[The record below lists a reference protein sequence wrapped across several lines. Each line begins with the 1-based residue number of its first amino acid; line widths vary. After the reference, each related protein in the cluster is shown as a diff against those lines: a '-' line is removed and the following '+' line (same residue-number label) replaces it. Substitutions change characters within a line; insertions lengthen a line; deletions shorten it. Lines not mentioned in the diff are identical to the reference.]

1 MPEALLTLATYNPV
15 MQFILALDQGTTST
29 RARVYGPDLVCL
41 GTAQRALAASFPAPG
56 WVEQD
61 PWQIWEDQQAV
72 AAEALAKARVPP
84 SAVGAVG
91 LTNQRE
97 TVVLWERRT
106 GRPLHP
112 ALVWQDRRTA
122 DACARLRASGLE
134 SEIQARSGLVID
146 PYFSASKLAWLLD
159 HVPEARSRAARGEL
173 AAGTIDS
180 WLAFQL
186 SGGRRHLTDA
196 SNASRTQLFNLDTGH
211 WDSELLKWW
220 NIPPEVLPEVVD
232 SAGPLFEISGL
243 GAVHAPLAG
252 MAGDQQAALF
262 GQGCFAPGEAK
273 CTYGTGCFILQNTGP
288 LRPQSTHRL
297 LTTVAWSLAGTR
309 TYALEGSVFMG
320 GATIQWL
327 RDGLGLFAQAAEV
340 EALAASVPDSDGVVL
355 VPAFTGL
362 GAPWWDA
369 EARGLLI
376 GLTRGTTR
384 AHIAQAALDAIALQ
398 VDDVFKAMA
407 QDTGAALAN
416 LKVDGGASAN
426 SRLMQLQADLL
437 GCTLVRPHDLETTAR
452 GAAALAGLGIGWWQ
466 APDALRAVLERETR
480 CWESGTQDS
489 AHLGRLRRRWE
500 AALAR
505 SRGWAGLAV
514 ANEENP

>member
-1 MPEALLTLATYNPV
+1 MD
-15 MQFILALDQGTTST
+15 FILALDQGTTST

-41 GTAQRALAASFPAPG
+41 GSAQRPLAASYPAPG
-56 WVEQD
+56 RVEQD

-72 AAEALAKARVPP
+72 AAEAIAHARVSP
-84 SAVGAVG
+84 SAVRAVG

-112 ALVWQDRRTA
+112 ALVWQDRRTS

-159 HVPEARSRAARGEL
+159 HVPGARSRAARGEL

-196 SNASRTQLFNLDTGH
+196 SNASRTQLYNLDTGH

-220 NIPPEVLPEVVD
+220 DIPPEVLPEIVD
-232 SAGPLFEISGL
+232 SSGPLFEITGL
-243 GAVHAPLAG
+243 GPIRAPLAG
-252 MAGDQQAALF
+252 IAGDQQAALF
-262 GQGCFAPGEAK
+262 GQACFAAGEAK
-273 CTYGTGCFILQNTGP
+273 CTYGTGCFILQNTG
-288 LRPQSTHRL
+288 LRRPHSTHRL
-297 LTTVAWSLAGTR
+297 LATVAWSRAGIR

-327 RDGLGLFAQAAEV
+327 RDGLGLFAQASEV

-407 QDTGAALAN
+407 RDTGTALAT

-426 SRLMQLQADLL
+426 NRLMQLQADLL
-437 GCTLVRPHDLETTAR
+437 GCSLARPLDLETTAR
-452 GAAALAGLGIGWWQ
+452 GAAALAGLGVGLWPE
-466 APDALRAVLERETR
+466 PDTLRDVLEREAR
-480 CWESGTQDS
+480 LWEPRKL
-489 AHLGRLRRRWE
+489 HLAPLAGLRQRWE

-505 SRGWAGLAV
+505 SRGWAEMVDVVKEA
-514 ANEENP
+514 P

>member
-1 MPEALLTLATYNPV
+1 MD
-15 MQFILALDQGTTST
+15 FILALDQGTTST
-29 RARVYGPDLVCL
+29 RARVYGPDLVCR
-41 GTAQRALAASFPAPG
+41 GTAQRALVASFPAAG
-56 WVEQD
+56 HVEQD
-61 PWQIWEDQQAV
+61 PWQIWQDQQAV
-72 AAEALAKARVPP
+72 AAEALAQAKVAP
-84 SAVGAVG
+84 SAVRAVG

-97 TVVLWERRT
+97 TVVLWERRS

-134 SEIQARSGLVID
+134 AEIQARSGLVID

-159 HVPEARSRAARGEL
+159 HVPDARRRAARGEL
-173 AAGTIDS
+173 AAGTLDS

-186 SGGRRHLTDA
+186 SGGHKHVTDA
-196 SNASRTQLFNLDTGH
+196 SNASRTQLYNLDTGN

-220 NIPPEVLPEVVD
+220 NIPPEILPEIVD
-232 SAGPLFEISGL
+232 STGALFEVSGL

-252 MAGDQQAALF
+252 IAGDQQAALF
-262 GQGCFAPGEAK
+262 GQACFAPGEAK
-273 CTYGTGCFILQNTGP
+273 CTYGTGCFILQNTGAM
-288 LRPQSTHRL
+288 RPHSPHRL

-320 GATIQWL
+320 GAIIQWL

-369 EARGLLI
+369 DARGLLI

-398 VDDVFKAMA
+398 VDDVFTAMA
-407 QDTGAALAN
+407 CDTGSALAT

-426 SRLMQLQADLL
+426 SRLMQLQAELL
-437 GCTLVRPHDLETTAR
+437 GCRLKRPHDLETTAR
-452 GAAALAGLGIGWWQ
+452 GAAALAGLGIGLWSQ
-466 APDALRAVLERETR
+466 PEALRPVLERETR
-480 CWESGTQDS
+480 CWEPGTLDPG
-489 AHLGRLRRRWE
+489 HLSQLRRRWK

-505 SRGWAGLAV
+505 SRGWAGLLA
-514 ANEENP
+514 AEEETP

>member
-1 MPEALLTLATYNPV
+1 MPKALLTLATYNLA
-15 MQFILALDQGTTST
+15 MTFILALDQGTTST
-29 RARVYGPDLVCL
+29 RARVYGPDLVCR
-41 GTAQRALAASFPAPG
+41 GTAQRPLAASFPAPG

-72 AAEALAKARVPP
+72 AVEAMARAQVPA
-84 SAVGAVG
+84 SAVCAVG

-106 GRPLHP
+106 GRPLHR
-112 ALVWQDRRTA
+112 ALVWQDRRTTE
-122 DACARLRASGLE
+122 ACNRLRATGLE
-134 SEIQARSGLVID
+134 AEIQARSGLVID

-159 HVPEARSRAARGEL
+159 HIPDARDRAARGEL
-173 AAGTIDS
+173 AAGTVDS

-186 SGGRRHLTDA
+186 SGGRAHITDA
-196 SNASRTQLFNLDTGH
+196 SNASRTQLYNLDTGS

-220 NIPPEVLPEVVD
+220 NIPAEVLPEIVD
-232 SAGPLFEISGL
+232 STGPLFEVVGL
-243 GAVHAPLAG
+243 GGVRAPLAG

-262 GQGCFAPGEAK
+262 GQACFAPGEAK
-273 CTYGTGCFILQNTGP
+273 CTYGTGCFILQNTGTQ
-288 LRPQSTHRL
+288 RPQSAHRL
-297 LTTVAWSLAGTR
+297 LATVAWSRAGVR

-327 RDGLGLFAQAAEV
+327 RDGLGLFAQASEV

-369 EARGLLI
+369 DARGLLI

-398 VDDVFKAMA
+398 VADVFTAMA
-407 QDTGAALAN
+407 HDACTSLAQ
-416 LKVDGGASAN
+416 LRVDGGASAN
-426 SRLMQLQADLL
+426 HRLMQLQADLL
-437 GCTLVRPHDLETTAR
+437 DCRLTRPQDLETTAR
-452 GAAALAGLGIGWWQ
+452 GAAALAGLGLGLWTE
-466 APDALRAVLERETR
+466 PEALRDVLEREAHH
-480 CWESGTQDS
+480 WEPGIADP
-489 AHLGRLRRRWE
+489 AHLERLRRGWN
-500 AALAR
+500 AALTR
-505 SRGWAGLAV
+505 TRGWAEVV
-514 ANEENP
+514 AAKEESP